1 MAITPMMVSVPSN
14 EYGLT
19 LLGNAFNYRLEGSG
33 AEFGP
38 TWEKPSDV
46 AGLFWDCETGS
57 VAFTRNGATVG
68 LAFHNVSGS
77 FYPAVGLNT
86 PTAVVAINFGQ
97 RPFAFGKFHVT
108 QTQDFVLIL
117 YQT

>member
-1 MAITPMMVSVPSN
+1 MVRWLSHLWNESN
-14 EYGLT
+14 QSI
-19 LLGNAFNYRLEGSG
+19 GNAFNYRLEGSG

-68 LAFHNVSGS
+68 LAFRNVFGS
-77 FYPAVGLNT
+77 FFPAVGLNS
-86 PTAVVAINFGQ
+86 PSAVVAVNFGQ
-97 RPFAFGKFHVT
+97 RPFAFGKIDQMGIFRSVANQVL
-108 QTQDFVLIL
+108 QT
-117 YQT
+117 